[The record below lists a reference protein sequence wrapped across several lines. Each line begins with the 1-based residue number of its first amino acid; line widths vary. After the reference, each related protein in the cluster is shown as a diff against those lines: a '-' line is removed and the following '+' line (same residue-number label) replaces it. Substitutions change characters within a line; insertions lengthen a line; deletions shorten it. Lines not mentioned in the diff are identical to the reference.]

1 MNKLN
6 IEELINSLP
15 RSVKI
20 SPPDDWPPPHL
31 RKEESKEKFSNKDR
45 EVEAINRK

>member
-20 SPPDDWPPPHL
+20 SPPDDWPPAHL
-31 RKEESKEKFSNKDR
+31 RKEESKEKFTKDK